1 MAARSVPVRRHAR
14 CDRHG
19 DAGGGATRDASS
31 FGSARHGDRLAR
43 HALKI
48 GDINGKR
55 QDMPGGFDRRVT
67 RAEFT
72 VHRRRAAQIDE
83 ASEPE
88 FVADG
93 RHV

>member
-1 MAARSVPVRRHAR
+1 
-14 CDRHG
+14 
-19 DAGGGATRDASS
+19 
-31 FGSARHGDRLAR
+31 
-43 HALKI
+43 
-48 GDINGKR
+48 
-55 QDMPGGFDRRVT
+55 MPGGFDRRVT